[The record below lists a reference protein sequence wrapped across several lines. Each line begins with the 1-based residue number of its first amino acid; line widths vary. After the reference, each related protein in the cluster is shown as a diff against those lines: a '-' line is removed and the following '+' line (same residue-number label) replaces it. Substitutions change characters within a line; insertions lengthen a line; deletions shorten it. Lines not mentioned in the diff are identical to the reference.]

1 MLRRLLKDS
10 AIYTAST
17 LLSRGIALLMI
28 PFYTRALSPEEYGV
42 MDMLTI
48 FGILATQVITLQI
61 TQGLARYFADADDL
75 ERRTLASSGLWF
87 SLSGLAIFG
96 TAGWLLAA
104 PLSRILLGSAHV
116 DVFRLSVLAVVGNGM
131 FYFFQNQLRWQ
142 LQPLR
147 YGIASLLYA
156 VTNAGIAFYT
166 IYIAQ
171 AGVGGFFAAQIVGA
185 LVGLCIAWFY
195 SRHLYGFVV
204 DRTALRSLLIFSIP
218 LVPSSLFVV
227 TSTYVDRFIINLL
240 MSVGDVGLY
249 GIGFRFAS
257 IVSLVMVG
265 IQGALTPLIYS
276 RYREESTPVEIARLF
291 RLFCMAAM
299 PLVLFITCF
308 SREFLG
314 ILTGPEYHAA
324 WPIVPLLSVAS
335 LVSGLYIFAPGLD
348 IAKRTKTIAAV
359 NLVAVLVNVVFNF
372 ALIPLWGI
380 VGAAMATC
388 ISAVSMFAGYRLMG
402 ERSYPVPHQWS
413 RLVMA
418 GTLLV
423 LAMGM
428 ALQLSTLTAV
438 LKLGFWALASLG
450 CLGILLSRDEVS
462 WLSRRMSLH
471 KSGDRIRVD

>member
-48 FGILATQVITLQI
+48 FGILATQVISLQI
-61 TQGLARYFADADDL
+61 TQGLARYFADANDH

-87 SLSGLAIFG
+87 SLSGLTIFG
-96 TAGWLLAA
+96 VAGWILAG
-104 PLSRILLGSAHV
+104 PLSGILLGSVARV
-116 DVFRLSVLAVVGNGM
+116 GVFRLSVLAVVGNSL

-147 YGIASLLYA
+147 YATASFLYA
-156 VTNAGIAFYT
+156 LTNAGIAFYT
-166 IYIAQ
+166 IYIAH

-185 LVGLCIAWFY
+185 FVGLCLAWFY
-195 SRHLYGFVV
+195 SRHLYAFVI
-204 DRTALRSLLIFSIP
+204 DRAALRSLLAFSIP

-240 MSVGDVGLY
+240 MTVGDVGLY

-276 RYREESTPVEIARLF
+276 RYREESTPAEIARLF
-291 RLFCMAAM
+291 RLFCMAAI

-308 SREFLG
+308 SKEVIGL
-314 ILTGPEYHAA
+314 LTGPGYHAA

-348 IAKRTKTIAAV
+348 IAKQTKTIAAV
-359 NLVAVLVNVVFNF
+359 NLVAVLVNVGFNF
-372 ALIPLWGI
+372 ALIPFWGI

-388 ISAVSMFAGYRLMG
+388 ISAFSMFVGYWLMG
-402 ERSYPVPHQWS
+402 ERSYPVPHQWN
-413 RLVMA
+413 RLLMA
-418 GTLLV
+418 TTLLV
-423 LAMGM
+423 LAMGA
-428 ALQLSTLTAV
+428 ALQLSSLAAAM
-438 LKLGFWALASLG
+438 KLGFWALATLG
-450 CLGILLSRDEVS
+450 CLGILLSRGEVA
-462 WLSRRMSLH
+462 WLSRRMSLL
-471 KSGDRIRVD
+471 KS